1 MRDFD
6 WNNKLWGVVKADGSF
21 AGIPCLSADEA
32 RELSYQHE
40 GSYIYSMYPILRRN
54 DNDL

>member
-6 WNNKLWGVVKADGSF
+6 WNDKLWGVVKADGSF
-21 AGIPCLSADEA
+21 AGIPCLIADEA